1 MKDVET
7 IRTVLQAELGDSR
20 LDGIAVDHPLLR
32 SGLINSIEIV
42 SVTLALE
49 RAFEIRIPA
58 SAANPDNFASLNAI
72 SDLVHKL
79 RSGGKALAKVGDE
92 QHPLASSLL
101 AALRRPL
108 LLLISALVFAVLF
121 DAGIGALCDG
131 PLAPSQAGFT
141 EGDARL
147 YPVSGSHSQEDFA
160 FAVSRHRIVRH
171 NPGAGTW
178 RIAFLGDSGTH
189 GTWLPAD
196 QALPAQTEAL
206 LRDRRSGPVEVYN
219 LAYFVTS
226 LPKDMMILG
235 TLLRE
240 SDKALPFD
248 TLVLTLA
255 DEYFSRPHFEN
266 TAASYHH
273 LSLNAHLLRDLSGFL
288 GVEHE
293 PLLARL
299 AQGLK
304 SRGAKL
310 NRQPRDWLRFHS
322 ALFHYG
328 PFIREALDRAIYR
341 PAGKPRHDWAKE
353 IALGSTPLMDP
364 VPAHPPPRYQ
374 LAFNGVPRDEIE
386 NDVVG
391 LLRVLVAKMER
402 LGIPVV
408 IYLKPK
414 APREWRSDFDRPQPG
429 TLSTL
434 EILRGICQAPA
445 CRVAD
450 ARWVLSGNQFTDSLA
465 HYTRAGNRDIAA
477 VVADEILR
485 TEAAGK

>member
-1 MKDVET
+1 MEDVET

-20 LDGIAVDHPLLR
+20 LDGIAADHPLLR

-58 SAANPDNFASLNAI
+58 AAANPENFASLNAI
-72 SDLVHKL
+72 GDLVHKL
-79 RSGGKALAKVGDE
+79 RSGGKALPKVEDE
-92 QHPLASSLL
+92 PHPLAASLL

-108 LLLISALVFAVLF
+108 LLLAAALVFAVLF
-121 DAGIGALCDG
+121 DAAIGALCNG
-131 PLAPSQAGFT
+131 PLAHSEAEFT

-147 YPVSGSHSQEDFA
+147 YPVSGSHSQEDIG

-196 QALPAQTEAL
+196 QALPAQTEAI
-206 LRDRRSGPVEVYN
+206 LRDRHAGPVEVYN

-226 LPKDMMILG
+226 LPKDMMILAA
-235 TLLRE
+235 LLKE
-240 SDKALPFD
+240 SGKGLPFD
-248 TLVLTLA
+248 ALVLTLA
-255 DEYFSRPHFEN
+255 DEYFSRPHFEY
-266 TAASYHH
+266 TATSYHH
-273 LSLNAHLLRDLSGFL
+273 LSLNAQLLRDLSGFL
-288 GVEHE
+288 GTEHE
-293 PLLARL
+293 SLLAGL
-299 AQGLK
+299 AQDLK
-304 SRGAKL
+304 NRGAKL

-322 ALFHYG
+322 ALFHHG
-328 PFIREALDRAIYR
+328 PFVSETLDRAIYR
-341 PAGKPRHDWAKE
+341 PVGKPRHDWAKE
-353 IALGSTPLMDP
+353 IALGSKPLMDP

-374 LAFNGVPRDEIE
+374 LAFNGVPRDEVDNRI
-386 NDVVG
+386 VG
-391 LLRVLVAKMER
+391 LLRALVAKVEQV
-402 LGIPVV
+402 GIPVV

-414 APREWRSDFDRPQPG
+414 APREWRPHFDRPPAG
-429 TLSTL
+429 TIETR
-434 EILRGICQAPA
+434 EILQDICRPPA
-445 CRVAD
+445 CRMAD

-465 HYTRAGNRDIAA
+465 HYTHTGNGDVAA

-485 TEAAGK
+485 TGAAGK